1 MRQTSHILGATFP
14 AVKVERAREKPGPG
28 ARGSKFRLFFDRCGK
43 GLQGPL
49 DECSAESRFPIR
61 LQLRISDHV
70 GHPRPRDDP
79 VRADVPGNGDQ
90 RRDHNRRNSR
100 PVHFF
105 GDR

>member
-1 MRQTSHILGATFP
+1 MSETSHILGATFS
-14 AVKVERAREKPGPG
+14 AVKVNGSRGKPDPG
-28 ARGSKFRLFFDRCGK
+28 SRGSKLGLFFDWRGE

-49 DECSAESRFPIR
+49 DEFSAEARFLIR

-70 GHPRPRDDP
+70 GNPRSRDDP

>member
-14 AVKVERAREKPGPG
+14 AVKVERGREKPGSE
-28 ARGSKFRLFFDRCGK
+28 AWGSEFRLLFDWRGK

-49 DECSAESRFPIR
+49 NEFSAESRFLIR

-90 RRDHNRRNSR
+90 CRDHNRRNSR
-100 PVHFF
+100 PIHFF